1 MAPDLESLLSTWSC
15 VIASRLPEEERKAEV
30 RSIKFEKF
38 CAHGTRCAMD
48 TSNEISIQSSPAVRE
63 SVRQKAEEIGR
74 KEEKLEAGLHLILG
88 TDPEQREQWELCVVV
103 PGLVPVKRWTLPGT
117 LASKARASHTLL
129 LWKHFHN

>member
-1 MAPDLESLLSTWSC
+1 
-15 VIASRLPEEERKAEV
+15 
-30 RSIKFEKF
+30 
-38 CAHGTRCAMD
+38 MD

-103 PGLVPVKRWTLPGT
+103 PGLVPVK
-117 LASKARASHTLL
+117 
-129 LWKHFHN
+129 